1 MVKIPNTSDAPDIK
15 LAIAP
20 AANIVPKIPAPIAI
34 AFQFSVVQ
42 SNIPSI
48 LFKNSGFFKFLRKL
62 VPRIPA
68 PRIPAKFNNLSK
80 IKYKEKQEFNQ
91 VKTDLSEVKQ
101 ELKELKELLKSIVQ
115 N

>member
-1 MVKIPNTSDAPDIK
+1 MKNNFIKVKSDVSLVRDMSSN
-15 LAIAP
+15 AIV
-20 AANIVPKIPAPIAI
+20 NQNKSE
-34 AFQFSVVQ
+34 FD
-42 SNIPSI
+42 
-48 LFKNSGFFKFLRKL
+48 
-62 VPRIPA
+62 
-68 PRIPAKFNNLSK
+68 KFNNLSK

>member
-1 MVKIPNTSDAPDIK
+1 MENNFVKVKSDASLVRDITSDAIINRNKSEFD
-15 LAIAP
+15 
-20 AANIVPKIPAPIAI
+20 
-34 AFQFSVVQ
+34 
-42 SNIPSI
+42 
-48 LFKNSGFFKFLRKL
+48 
-62 VPRIPA
+62 
-68 PRIPAKFNNLSK
+68 KFNNLSK

>member
-1 MVKIPNTSDAPDIK
+1 MTNNFIKVKSDVSLVRDISSDA
-15 LAIAP
+15 
-20 AANIVPKIPAPIAI
+20 IVNRNKSE
-34 AFQFSVVQ
+34 FD
-42 SNIPSI
+42 
-48 LFKNSGFFKFLRKL
+48 
-62 VPRIPA
+62 
-68 PRIPAKFNNLSK
+68 KFNNLSK

>member
-1 MVKIPNTSDAPDIK
+1 MTNNFIKVKSDVSLVRDMSSN
-15 LAIAP
+15 AIV
-20 AANIVPKIPAPIAI
+20 NRNKSE
-34 AFQFSVVQ
+34 FD
-42 SNIPSI
+42 
-48 LFKNSGFFKFLRKL
+48 
-62 VPRIPA
+62 
-68 PRIPAKFNNLSK
+68 KFNNLSK

>member
-1 MVKIPNTSDAPDIK
+1 MKNNFIKVKSDASLVRDISSD
-15 LAIAP
+15 AIV
-20 AANIVPKIPAPIAI
+20 NRNKSE
-34 AFQFSVVQ
+34 FD
-42 SNIPSI
+42 
-48 LFKNSGFFKFLRKL
+48 
-62 VPRIPA
+62 
-68 PRIPAKFNNLSK
+68 KFNNLSK

>member
-1 MVKIPNTSDAPDIK
+1 M
-15 LAIAP
+15 
-20 AANIVPKIPAPIAI
+20 
-34 AFQFSVVQ
+34 
-42 SNIPSI
+42 
-48 LFKNSGFFKFLRKL
+48 
-62 VPRIPA
+62 
-68 PRIPAKFNNLSK
+68 NLINL

>member
-1 MVKIPNTSDAPDIK
+1 MKDNFIKVKSDVSLVRDMSSDA
-15 LAIAP
+15 
-20 AANIVPKIPAPIAI
+20 IV
-34 AFQFSVVQ
+34 
-42 SNIPSI
+42 N
-48 LFKNSGFFKFLRKL
+48 KNKSEFD
-62 VPRIPA
+62 
-68 PRIPAKFNNLSK
+68 KFNNLSK

>member
-1 MVKIPNTSDAPDIK
+1 MENNFVIVKSDASLVRDITSDAIINRNKSEFD
-15 LAIAP
+15 
-20 AANIVPKIPAPIAI
+20 
-34 AFQFSVVQ
+34 
-42 SNIPSI
+42 
-48 LFKNSGFFKFLRKL
+48 
-62 VPRIPA
+62 
-68 PRIPAKFNNLSK
+68 KFNNLSK

>member
-1 MVKIPNTSDAPDIK
+1 MENIFVKVKSDASLVRDITSDAIINRNKSEFD
-15 LAIAP
+15 
-20 AANIVPKIPAPIAI
+20 
-34 AFQFSVVQ
+34 
-42 SNIPSI
+42 
-48 LFKNSGFFKFLRKL
+48 
-62 VPRIPA
+62 
-68 PRIPAKFNNLSK
+68 KFNNLSK

>member
-1 MVKIPNTSDAPDIK
+1 MKNNFVKVESDASLVRDMSSD
-15 LAIAP
+15 AII
-20 AANIVPKIPAPIAI
+20 NRNKSE
-34 AFQFSVVQ
+34 FD
-42 SNIPSI
+42 
-48 LFKNSGFFKFLRKL
+48 
-62 VPRIPA
+62 
-68 PRIPAKFNNLSK
+68 KFNNLSK